1 MQTLTAAVLP
11 ILLSLAFGY
20 AAGRVL
26 SSSIRIFLT
35 RLITP
40 LVWLLLFSVGHQ
52 FGDVLRRG
60 AEVQHVLIL
69 ALLLAVLTTAIPW
82 MLIVLVRHSDT
93 STIQTPTSDDST
105 FKTLLKPLKECA
117 VALLMVVC
125 GVLTSIVTT
134 PSAFA
139 ALPFPT
145 TTQLLYTLI
154 FLVGLD
160 MVGIEVSSKWL
171 SLRTLAVPPLVVIG
185 SLLGGAVASKM
196 SGQPLAIALALSSG
210 FGWFTLSGVLVAKHL
225 GNLYGTV
232 ALLTDLFRELL
243 AIILLY
249 SVGARFSRP
258 CIGASG
264 ATALDSTLPIIKQT
278 CRPIEVPTAL
288 FSGLILTLVAPF
300 LITFFLAS

>member
-1 MQTLTAAVLP
+1 MQALTAAVIP
-11 ILLSLAFGY
+11 ILLALAFGY
-20 AAGRVL
+20 ATGRAL
-26 SSSIRIFLT
+26 SRVVRTFMI
-35 RLITP
+35 RLISP

-60 AEVQHVLIL
+60 KEVQHALIL
-69 ALLLAVLTTAIPW
+69 ALLIAVLTTAIPW
-82 MLIVLVRHSDT
+82 VLIVLARRPDINAVRP
-93 STIQTPTSDDST
+93 STPDGST
-105 FKTLLKPLKECA
+105 FKTLLKPLRECA
-117 VALLMVVC
+117 IALLMVVC
-125 GVLTSIVTT
+125 GVTTSIVTT
-134 PSAFA
+134 PSALT
-139 ALPFPT
+139 ALPFPN
-145 TTQLLYTLI
+145 TTQLLYMLI

-185 SLLGGAVASKM
+185 SLLGGVVASRM
-196 SGQPLAIALALSSG
+196 SGQPLSITLALSSG
-210 FGWFTLSGVLVAKHL
+210 FGWFTLSGVLVAEHL
-225 GNLYGTV
+225 GNTYGTV

-243 AIILLY
+243 AIFLLY
-249 SVGARFSRP
+249 SVGSRFSRP

-288 FSGLILTLVAPF
+288 VSGLILTLVAPF